1 MRDEKRVLL
10 VDDDRGLLDLMSI
23 RLNAEGYR
31 VDLAYDGYS
40 ALSRV
45 SAFNPDVVITD
56 LKMAG
61 IDGMQLFDEMQK
73 RFPGLPIII
82 LTAYGTIPGAVDAT
96 KKGVFSFLTKPFDGS
111 SLLED
116 VERACGIS
124 KRQSTLA
131 ADDTEDAWRRDIIS
145 CSPLMDDLLRRVKMV
160 AATDASVFLSG
171 ASGVGK
177 ELLARAIHKASRR
190 ASGPMIAVNCAAIQ
204 DSLLESE
211 LFGHS
216 KGAFTGATREHEGLF
231 RAATGGTLFLDEVGD
246 IPLNTQVKLLR
257 ALQEREIR
265 PVGSTGSRSVDIR
278 LISASW
284 QNLDEA
290 VFEGR
295 FRQDLYYR
303 LNVVTLRVPSL
314 AERREDIPLLA
325 NHFLQTLSRDGG
337 KEVSGFSEDAMEL
350 LISAEWP
357 GNVRQLF
364 NAAEQAYAFST
375 TPIIPSALVQQ
386 AVSKSEESAIIPLT
400 EAKRAFEHDYL
411 TRLLR
416 VTFGNVSHAAR
427 LAGRNRTD
435 FYKLLSRHRIEAG
448 RFKKAG

>member
-1 MRDEKRVLL
+1 
-10 VDDDRGLLDLMSI
+10 
-23 RLNAEGYR
+23 
-31 VDLAYDGYS
+31 
-40 ALSRV
+40 
-45 SAFNPDVVITD
+45 
-56 LKMAG
+56 
-61 IDGMQLFDEMQK
+61 
-73 RFPGLPIII
+73 
-82 LTAYGTIPGAVDAT
+82 
-96 KKGVFSFLTKPFDGS
+96 
-111 SLLED
+111 
-116 VERACGIS
+116 
-124 KRQSTLA
+124 
-131 ADDTEDAWRRDIIS
+131 
-145 CSPLMDDLLRRVKMV
+145 MDDLLRRVKMV

-171 ASGVGK
+171 SSGVGK
-177 ELLARAIHKASRR
+177 ELLAHAIHKASRR

-216 KGAFTGATREHEGLF
+216 KGAFTGAAREHEGLF
-231 RAATGGTLFLDEVGD
+231 RAATGGTLFLDEIGD

-265 PVGSTGSRSVDIR
+265 PVGSTESRSVDIR

-284 QNLDEA
+284 QNLDDA

-303 LNVVTLRVPSL
+303 LNVVKLRVPSL

-337 KEVSGFSEDAMEL
+337 KEVNGFSQDAMDL

-375 TPIIPSALVQQ
+375 SPIIPSALVQQ

-411 TRLLR
+411 ARLLR

-435 FYKLLSRHRIEAG
+435 FYKLLSRHRIQAG